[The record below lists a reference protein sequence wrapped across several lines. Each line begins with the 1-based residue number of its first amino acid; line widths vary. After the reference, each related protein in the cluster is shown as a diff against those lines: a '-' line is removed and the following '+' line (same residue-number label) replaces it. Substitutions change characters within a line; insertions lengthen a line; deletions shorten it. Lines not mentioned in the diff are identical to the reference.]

1 MTSLPSSKTVTYE
14 EWLRLPEVSD
24 CTEEVVNGEIRI
36 TSPAKWKHAMTVE
49 RIRRALDAQLDPGR
63 VLILISSFGLVIR
76 REPLTSRVPDLAVF
90 EISTMVERDGY
101 VHSPPQLAVEVLSPA
116 NTRREREEKLGDYAA
131 IGIPEVWL
139 VSPEARTVE
148 VLYLEDGYL
157 RGNARILAQG
167 LLKPKHFPNVQV
179 DIAGIWP
186 D

>member
-1 MTSLPSSKTVTYE
+1 MASLPSSKTVTYE
-14 EWLRLPEVSD
+14 EWLRLPEISD
-24 CTEEVVNGEIRI
+24 GTEEVVNGEIRI
-36 TSPAKWKHAMTVE
+36 MPAPKWNHSEIVSNIYDQ
-49 RIRRALDAQLDPGR
+49 IRSQVNKREVKVKIAQ
-63 VLILISSFGLVIR
+63 FGLIIR

-90 EISTMVERDGY
+90 ETSTIVERDGY
-101 VHSPPQLAVEVLSPA
+101 IHSAPQLVVEVLSPA

-131 IGIPEVWL
+131 LGVPEVWV